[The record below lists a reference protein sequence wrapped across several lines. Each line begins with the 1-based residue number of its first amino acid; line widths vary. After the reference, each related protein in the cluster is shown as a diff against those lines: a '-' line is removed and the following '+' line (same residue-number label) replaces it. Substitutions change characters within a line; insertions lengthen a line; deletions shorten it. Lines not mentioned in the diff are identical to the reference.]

1 MKFWPLLLLL
11 IAMATM
17 PPSATAR
24 KGSPED
30 LLVDNARAVSGGALV
45 TQATSIEPGVTYS
58 DAVADEQARWY
69 AVYVGEGQQVEV
81 EMAEP
86 GTLDYGCCVELRLYA
101 PDQERDYGREG
112 GYSEG
117 VPKIYRTQTGED
129 GAVAS
134 GTHYVSVELDDF
146 GPLDRE
152 LPYQVKV
159 NVGGG
164 ASPEQ
169 SDDSAA
175 ADPFAGDEQA
185 DGQTAANQGE
195 AETGEDQGDASAAET
210 SEEGSVDMLLTLL
223 IVMGVLVM
231 GLGAAV
237 VYLLVRL
244 GRQ

>member
-1 MKFWPLLLLL
+1 MKYWPLLLLL

-17 PPSATAR
+17 PPSATA
-24 KGSPED
+24 KHGNPGD
-30 LLVDNARAVSGGALV
+30 LLVDDARAVSGGALV
-45 TQATSIEPGVTYS
+45 TQATSIEPGVTYA

-101 PDQERDYGREG
+101 PDQELDYGREG

-117 VPKIYRTQTGED
+117 VPKIYRTQTDED

-159 NVGGG
+159 TVEEG
-164 ASPEQ
+164 ASPEEGEAP
-169 SDDSAA
+169 AA
-175 ADPFAGDEQA
+175 PDPFAADEQA
-185 DGQTAANQGE
+185 GAE
-195 AETGEDQGDASAAET
+195 AEEGQREASAAEA
-210 SEEGSVDMLLTLL
+210 SDEGSVDTLLMLL
-223 IVMGVLVM
+223 IVMGALVM

-237 VYLLVRL
+237 IYLLVRL

>member
-1 MKFWPLLLLL
+1 MKLWPVLLLLL
-11 IAMATM
+11 AMAM
-17 PPSATAR
+17 LPPAATAQDDR
-24 KGSPED
+24 PGD
-30 LLVDNARAVSGGALV
+30 LLVDNARGVSGGALV
-45 TQATSIEPGVTYS
+45 TQATSIEPGVTYA

-69 AVYVGEGQQVEV
+69 AVYAGEGQQVEV

-129 GAVAS
+129 GAATS

-146 GPLDRE
+146 GPLDRP
-152 LPYQVKV
+152 LSYQVKV
-159 NVGGG
+159 TVEES
-164 ASPEQ
+164 SPQEESEDLDGQ
-169 SDDSAA
+169 
-175 ADPFAGDEQA
+175 DPFADEEQA
-185 DGQTAANQGE
+185 G
-195 AETGEDQGDASAAET
+195 AEPDQQNEASAAQ
-210 SEEGSVDMLLTLL
+210 GSDQGSIDTLLTLL

-244 GRQ
+244 ARQ